1 MSGMPGVDQDVAHLR
16 ATGSQVLVVVPDL
29 PSKQAIGDNPFDPA
43 KRAAVAAAGRKQG
56 QLAAAGIA
64 AAWR

>member
-1 MSGMPGVDQDVAHLR
+1 
-16 ATGSQVLVVVPDL
+16 VLVVVPDL

-56 QLAAAGIA
+56 HLAAAGIA